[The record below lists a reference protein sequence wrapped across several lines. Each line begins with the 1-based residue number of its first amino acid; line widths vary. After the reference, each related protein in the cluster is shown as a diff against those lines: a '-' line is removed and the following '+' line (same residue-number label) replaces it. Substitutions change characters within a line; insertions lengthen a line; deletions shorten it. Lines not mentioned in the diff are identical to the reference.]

1 MSHLD
6 WQNEEEEEERH
17 AARLYEQRRHESAM
31 LRIQERQYKNHY
43 GLITSCASSHPLASH
58 ATWQQG

>member
-1 MSHLD
+1 VG
-6 WQNEEEEEERH
+6 QEEEEERY

-31 LRIQERQYKNHY
+31 LQIQERQYKNHY

-58 ATWQQG
+58 ATWRQG